1 MRFCSLALGEG
12 WGEGQQRWSVRL
24 STLVLWAL
32 ALASVA
38 YWGLRLLAAPAGLA
52 VPAVAPAPPAPDAEA
67 LARLLGAQ
75 PSQTAAPPV
84 AAGPGRLVLLGVL
97 AGQRSG
103 GGAALI
109 AVDGQPAKPFRV
121 GAVVVDGEL
130 VLQSLRP
137 REARLGTSRSGA
149 TTLTLE
155 LPPLR

>member
-1 MRFCSLALGEG
+1 MPALADPFPH
-12 WGEGQQRWSVRL
+12 QRWSVRL

-32 ALASVA
+32 ALASVV
-38 YWGLRLLAAPAGLA
+38 YWGLRLSAAPTGLA
-52 VPAVAPAPPAPDAEA
+52 VSVVAPAPPAPDAQA
-67 LARLLGAQ
+67 LARLLGAL
-75 PSQTAAPPV
+75 PSQTAAAPPV
-84 AAGPGRLVLLGVL
+84 SAGPGRLVLVGVL

-137 REARLGTSRSGA
+137 REARLGASRSGA

>member
-1 MRFCSLALGEG
+1 MPTLADPSPH
-12 WGEGQQRWSVRL
+12 QRWSVRL

-97 AGQRSG
+97 ASQRSG

-121 GAVVVDGEL
+121 GAAVVDGEL
-130 VLQSLRP
+130 VLQSLGR
-137 REARLGTSRSGA
+137 REARLGASRSGA

>member
-1 MRFCSLALGEG
+1 MPALADPSPH
-12 WGEGQQRWSVRL
+12 QRWSVRL
-24 STLVLWAL
+24 ATLVLWAL

-38 YWGLRLLAAPAGLA
+38 YWGLRLSAAPTGLA
-52 VPAVAPAPPAPDAEA
+52 VPAAAPVPPEPDAEA

-75 PSQTAAPPV
+75 PSQTAAPPT

-121 GAVVVDGEL
+121 GAVVDGEL
-130 VLQSLRP
+130 VLQSLGR
-137 REARLGTSRSGA
+137 REARLGASRSGA
-149 TTLTLE
+149 TSLTLE